1 MNRNVIVLDTE
12 TANSLEEP
20 IAYDIGFAVIDTES
34 GDILEEHS
42 FAIAEIFLDKEL
54 MDSAYYKEKI
64 PQYWKEIKKGMRKL
78 VKFETAHRILYQTI
92 KKYNVNVVAAHNAR
106 FDNRSTNLSRR
117 YLTSSKNRFFFP
129 YGIEVWDTLKMA
141 REVMKGNEDYARFC
155 LENNYMTKNN
165 QKRFT
170 AEILYRYLTGNND
183 FEEEHRGIDD
193 VRIEKEIFM
202 YCLQKNPE
210 IDGRLWKQ

>member
-64 PQYWKEIKKGMRKL
+64 PQYWKEIKKGTRKL
-78 VKFETAHRILYQTI
+78 VKFETARRILYQVV
-92 KKYNVNVVAAHNAR
+92 KKYNVNVIAAHNAR

-117 YLTSSKNRFFFP
+117 YLTSSKYRFFFP

-183 FEEEHRGIDD
+183 FEEAHRGIDD

-202 YCLQKNPE
+202 YCLGINPE
-210 IDGRLWKQ
+210 IDGRL